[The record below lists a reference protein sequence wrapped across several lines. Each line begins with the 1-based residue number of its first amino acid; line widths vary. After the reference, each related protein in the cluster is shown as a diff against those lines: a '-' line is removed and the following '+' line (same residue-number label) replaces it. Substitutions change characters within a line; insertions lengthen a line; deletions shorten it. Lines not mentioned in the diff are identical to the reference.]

1 MLKRKKKDGS
11 HTLKRWE
18 LALLLGVAVA
28 ALAGGALGA
37 EQSALA
43 DKVIRLHVIA
53 NSDDPADQ
61 ALKLQVRDQ
70 ILSEAGDLFDQG
82 LTREEAEAAITAPAG
97 RSGGRRRGDRGGGR
111 IRLPGHRLPG
121 GGRVV
126 SDQGL

>member
-1 MLKRKKKDGS
+1 MFGRNGKHGGHSLR
-11 HTLKRWE
+11 RWE

-61 ALKLQVRDQ
+61 ALKLQVRDR
-70 ILSEAGDLFDQG
+70 ISPRRGIC
-82 LTREEAEAAITAPAG
+82 LTRA
-97 RSGGRRRGDRGGGR
+97 
-111 IRLPGHRLPG
+111 
-121 GGRVV
+121 
-126 SDQGL
+126 